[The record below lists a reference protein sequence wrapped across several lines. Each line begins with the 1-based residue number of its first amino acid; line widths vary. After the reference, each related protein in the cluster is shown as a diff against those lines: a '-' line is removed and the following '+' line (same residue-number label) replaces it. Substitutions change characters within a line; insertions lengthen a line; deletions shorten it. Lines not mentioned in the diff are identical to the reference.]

1 VKKRL
6 SLQQPASH
14 RPDIEPVLPL
24 INVVFLLLIFFMI
37 AGRLAPGLPADL
49 SPPESEV
56 ASGDTNEPIRLVVDS
71 DGGLFWQGEP
81 MALADMPDRL
91 DGISKD
97 RPVQLLTDG
106 AIPVALLRPALSAL
120 RDAGITDVLLVTRRA
135 P

>member
-1 VKKRL
+1 MKKF
-6 SLQQPASH
+6 SLQPPAQH

-24 INVVFLLLIFFMI
+24 INVVFLLLIFFMV
-37 AGRLAPGLPADL
+37 AGRLAPGLPADVE
-49 SPPESEV
+49 PPQSEV
-56 ASGDTNEPIRLVVDS
+56 AESHTDEPIRLVVDS
-71 DGGLFWQGEP
+71 EGNLFWQDEP

-91 DGISKD
+91 DGIGKD

-106 AIPVALLRPALSAL
+106 EIPVILLRPALSAL

>member
-1 VKKRL
+1 VKRL
-6 SLQQPASH
+6 SLQQPPSQ

-24 INVVFLLLIFFMI
+24 INVVFLLLIFFMV
-37 AGRLAPGLPADL
+37 AGRLAPGLPADVT
-49 SPPESEV
+49 PPQSEM
-56 ASGDTNEPIRLVVDS
+56 AQGDTSEPIRLVVDRE
-71 DGGLFWQGEP
+71 GNLLWQDEP

-106 AIPVALLRPALSAL
+106 DIPVILLRPALSAL
-120 RDAGITDVLLVTRRA
+120 RDAGITDVLLVTRRV

>member
-1 VKKRL
+1 MKKF

-14 RPDIEPVLPL
+14 RPEIEPVLPL
-24 INVVFLLLIFFMI
+24 IHDVFLLLIFFMV
-37 AGRLAPGLPADL
+37 AGRLAPTLPADV

-56 ASGDTNEPIRLVVDS
+56 AKGDSNEPIRLVVDR
-71 DGGLFWQGEP
+71 DGQLFWQDEP

-106 AIPVALLRPALSAL
+106 RIPVLLLRPALTAL
-120 RDAGITDVLLVTRRA
+120 RDAGITDVLLVTRRS

>member
-1 VKKRL
+1 MKKF

-14 RPDIEPVLPL
+14 RPEIEPVLPL
-24 INVVFLLLIFFMI
+24 INVVFLLLIFFMV
-37 AGRLAPGLPADL
+37 AGQLAPALPADI

-56 ASGDTNEPIRLVVDS
+56 ATGDSNEPIRLVVDR
-71 DGGLFWQGEP
+71 DGRLFWQDEP

-106 AIPVALLRPALSAL
+106 QIPVLLLRPALTAL
-120 RDAGITDVLLVTRRA
+120 RDAGITDVLLVTRRS